1 MERFAKRKIKIL
13 PARDD
18 LTGQDM
24 VRVFFCGDN
33 TRAFHL
39 ADYPRS
45 YSPEMIYEKAKEAYQ
60 KLKETN
66 TAKGKYKIMACVQ
79 GACSSMVDIRGHI
92 MFFETREAAMI
103 FIEQNIPE
111 SSRIDYVIVKEGEE

>member
-24 VRVFFCGDN
+24 VRVFFCGDDKRN
-33 TRAFHL
+33 FHL

-45 YSPEMIYEKAKEAYQ
+45 YSPEMIYEKAKKTYL
-60 KLKETN
+60 KLKEEN
-66 TAKGKYKIMACVQ
+66 TSEGRFKIVKCESLVKEAV
-79 GACSSMVDIRGHI
+79 VDSKGHI
-92 MFFETREAAMI
+92 KFFNTREEAMNW
-103 FIEQNIPE
+103 IEKN
-111 SSRIDYVIVKEGEE
+111 SYKGMSFDYVIVKEDEE

>member
-1 MERFAKRKIKIL
+1 MERFAKRKLIMMAAK
-13 PARDD
+13 
-18 LTGQDM
+18 DM
-24 VRVFFCGDN
+24 GVRITRVFFKQDMGR
-33 TRAFHL
+33 TFHL
-39 ADYPRS
+39 IDLPEV
-45 YSPEMIYEKAKEAYQ
+45 YSKDMIYEKAKEAYQ

-79 GACSSMVDIRGHI
+79 GACTSMVDIRGHI

-103 FIEQNIPE
+103 YIEQNIPE